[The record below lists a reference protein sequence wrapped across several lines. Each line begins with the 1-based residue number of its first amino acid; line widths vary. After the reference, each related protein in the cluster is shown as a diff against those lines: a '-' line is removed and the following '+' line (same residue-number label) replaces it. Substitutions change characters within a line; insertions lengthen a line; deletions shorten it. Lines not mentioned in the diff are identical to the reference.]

1 MQSEEARL
9 KYLFQRYFNKTASQD
24 ERKELADLISDD
36 HNKNR
41 FMQLMSETW
50 EHYQND
56 GDWITASASDAM
68 LKHILAKEETSEVPV
83 KRIAWPRLA
92 AAAAVLI
99 IIAGA
104 AWFIINNNKKE
115 TPAAIQELAQDAAP
129 GSYKAQLTLAD
140 GSHITL
146 DSAALGQLAKQ
157 GNTTVINK
165 AGELLYKP
173 EGGDQSIIYNTIT
186 TNRGETYSFSLA
198 DGSKVWLNSASTV
211 RFPVAFTGADRRI
224 EITGEVFVKVAKDK
238 THPFIVSASGME
250 VKALGTEFNVNAYG
264 DEGGVSA
271 TLVEGS
277 VSVGRRPA
285 YAKASAGEAEGREEK
300 AKEEDQSVILK
311 PGEQVSVTQSSQ
323 LSQPVQVQIEEVI
336 GWKDGFFHFE
346 SAELPAI
353 LRQFARWYDIE
364 VVYEGPV
371 TKRKFF
377 TIVQR
382 SSTLKNVLALL
393 QDNNI
398 NYKIEG
404 KKLIVSQ

>member
-9 KYLFQRYFNKTASQD
+9 RFLFQRYFDKTASQD
-24 ERKELADLISDD
+24 ERKELTGLISHD
-36 HNKNR
+36 HKKNL
-41 FMQLMSETW
+41 FMQLLSETW

-56 GDWITASASDAM
+56 GDWIAAASSDTM
-68 LKHILAKEETSEVPV
+68 LKQILAKEPAKEAPV
-83 KRIAWPRLA
+83 KRIGWPRMV

-104 AWFIINNNKKE
+104 AWFIINNNKRVM
-115 TPAAIQELAQDAAP
+115 PAVVSGLAHDAAP
-129 GSYKAQLTLAD
+129 GSFKAQLTLAD

-157 GNTTVINK
+157 GNTTVLNK
-165 AGELLYKP
+165 AGELLYKQ
-173 EGGDQSIIYNTIT
+173 EGGEQAVIYNTIT

-211 RFPVAFTGADRRI
+211 RFPVAFTGAERRI
-224 EITGEVFVKVAKDK
+224 TITGEVFVKVAKDK
-238 THPFIVSASGME
+238 AHPFIVSAGGME
-250 VKALGTEFNVNAYG
+250 VTALGTEFNVNAYG
-264 DEGGVSA
+264 DEEGIST

-277 VSVGRRPA
+277 VKVGSRPS
-285 YAKASAGEAEGREEK
+285 YAKASAGEAVGSGEK
-300 AKEEDQSVILK
+300 AEKEQSVMLK
-311 PGEQVSVTQSSQ
+311 PGEQVSLSHTSQ
-323 LSQPVQVQIEEVI
+323 LSQPIPVQTDEII
-336 GWKDGFFHFE
+336 SWKEGFFHFE
-346 SAELPAI
+346 SADLTTI

-371 TKRKFF
+371 SKRKFF
-377 TIVQR
+377 TIVKR